1 MEELL
6 SNNTISRVKGDNSF
20 DALRYFFSFSLIF
33 FHFCTATNVEHFW
46 FVLGGTCVKAFF
58 IITGF
63 LVMYSY
69 LQTNNLKTYARK
81 RFNRIVPAYV
91 ATILFCFFIGIS
103 LTSLPL
109 STYFTSAQ
117 TYKYLLANLCFLN
130 FVEPCLPGV
139 FDQNYMNCM
148 DGSLWTMKVEVLFYI
163 MVPFFV
169 WCFQRWKKW
178 IVLSIVFL
186 FSLLYN
192 EGCAYLYAQTG
203 NNIYSLLQHQLGGY
217 LAYFFGGVLILL
229 YFDYFCRNIKYI
241 FPVCLLL
248 YFLCKQKEGI
258 CYIIEPIAFASII
271 IGIAYFCKPFY
282 FLKKYDN
289 ISYGLFLFHF
299 PIIQTL
305 IHFHIDEY
313 NIYLAF
319 ALTIVL
325 TIAIAT
331 FSWYVIEKRWSIL
344 SKAKE

>member
-1 MEELL
+1 MSLE
-6 SNNTISRVKGDNSF
+6 SDYFQGSF
-20 DALRYFFSFSLIF
+20 YA
-33 FHFCTATNVEHFW
+33 
-46 FVLGGTCVKAFF
+46 AFESVF
-58 IITGF
+58 RCF
-63 LVMYSY
+63 
-69 LQTNNLKTYARK
+69 K
-81 RFNRIVPAYV
+81 R
-91 ATILFCFFIGIS
+91 CFF
-103 LTSLPL
+103 
-109 STYFTSAQ
+109 AD
-117 TYKYLLANLCFLN
+117 KLLFKSR
-130 FVEPCLPGV
+130 FV
-139 FDQNYMNCM
+139 FD
-148 DGSLWTMKVEVLFYI
+148 GKIHVS
-163 MVPFFV
+163 
-169 WCFQRWKKW
+169 
-178 IVLSIVFL
+178 FL
-186 FSLLYN
+186 KSVANRFAVIS
-192 EGCAYLYAQTG
+192 
-203 NNIYSLLQHQLGGY
+203 Y